1 MSTHKRVTVD
11 CYLRGSM
18 FAGLIADTISALREH
33 NKAGTID
40 ALTVDVW
47 PDEVRLSDGGAG
59 EPVVERYNR
68 FLEWAGEHGVS
79 LEPAFRRTERTVP
92 VIDTTETVLELPV
105 VCLTVRIGGEIEI
118 VAPHSTEHTTYT
130 VEDAIADI
138 NAGRVR
144 ETGQRGP
151 TSLRSSDGDDSARV
165 QDSTSQRSD

>member
-92 VIDTTETVLELPV
+92 VIDT
-105 VCLTVRIGGEIEI
+105 GGEIEI

-144 ETGQRGP
+144 ETGQRAP
-151 TSLRSSDGDDSARV
+151 ASLRSSDGDDSARV